1 MCLLVEGG
9 KWRAR
14 GRAGHKTVRF
24 FPIPRARG
32 QRWETRACHVFAVLL
47 LFDRL
52 SVVHNCSVQQPRTG
66 QPIMENCPPH
76 NLARRPS
83 LMHSRHPSKSSPAKR
98 DAASRIL
105 TPQYSHNAVPP
116 PTTDAF
122 NTGLLTPQASQN
134 TFDSDAATS
143 LISPPPEDSARAG
156 INRPSVRVMRY
167 LSLFSLTDHRSWNQ
181 PSLTRADSEPA
192 SDLRHVAN
200 TGSSSKRKRPTFVTS
215 LSLPDSGGPSQQ
227 PQRMAEASPNPKPR
241 KQTRRARVGS
251 GVGELIFFFFF
262 GLY

>member
-1 MCLLVEGG
+1 M
-9 KWRAR
+9 
-14 GRAGHKTVRF
+14 
-24 FPIPRARG
+24 
-32 QRWETRACHVFAVLL
+32 FAVLLL

-52 SVVHNCSVQQPRTG
+52 SVVHNCSVQPRTG

-83 LMHSRHPSKSSPAKR
+83 LMHSRHPSKSSPAKP

-105 TPQYSHNAVPP
+105 TTQYNHNAVPP

-156 INRPSVRVMRY
+156 MNRQSVRVMRC
-167 LSLFSLTDHRSWNQ
+167 FVFVLTYR
-181 PSLTRADSEPA
+181 PPILEPA
-192 SDLRHVAN
+192 LMDQN
-200 TGSSSKRKRPTFVTS
+200 
-215 LSLPDSGGPSQQ
+215 
-227 PQRMAEASPNPKPR
+227 
-241 KQTRRARVGS
+241 
-251 GVGELIFFFFF
+251 
-262 GLY
+262 